1 MAAIA
6 YAKDNMGD
14 FKLKSA
20 SDYVVPDHL
29 RMNTNKARS
38 RLLDLK
44 EYVRPL
50 LSLFSVS
57 LEMFCGD
64 YDIVLF
70 CFKLTGICNC

>member
-1 MAAIA
+1 
-6 YAKDNMGD
+6 MGD

-50 LSLFSVS
+50 LCLFSVS
-57 LEMFCGD
+57 LQMFCGD

-70 CFKLTGICNC
+70 EINWYL